1 MSVVHASA
9 ISVRHAIA
17 RALATHNRSPADATW
32 RLLSARAS
40 VDGRGRVT
48 RADVTLRVEEPVHS
62 LSDDRARGLVN
73 PSGQHPLML
82 LLPGRNDVLLDVLPV
97 SWDRWLRVKPGPLP
111 PDIDPWV
118 ARTGI
123 EHAEAAGWARAA
135 GKRLPTTAELR
146 AAWGTDRFPWGDV
159 ANPALGLSAPLR
171 YGEVSEVGLLPPNRH
186 GFFDLG
192 CGLFQWVEEGLP
204 LGGEPGL
211 VPGGPG
217 ASPCGL
223 RCAQEV

>member
-1 MSVVHASA
+1 MSVVQASA

-17 RALATHNRSPADATW
+17 RALATHNQSPADATW
-32 RLLSARAS
+32 RLLSARAA

-48 RADVTLRVEEPVHS
+48 RADVTVRVEAPVDSMH
-62 LSDDRARGLVN
+62 DGRARGLVN
-73 PSGQHPLML
+73 PTGQHPLML
-82 LLPGRNDVLLDVLPV
+82 LLPGRTDVLLDVLPV
-97 SWDRWLRVKPGPLP
+97 SWDRWLRVKPGALP

-123 EHAEAAGWARAA
+123 EHAEAAAWARAA
-135 GKRLPTTAELR
+135 GKRLPSVSEFR
-146 AAWGTDRFPWGDV
+146 DAWGTGLFPWGDTP
-159 ANPALGLSAPLR
+159 NPVLGLAAPLR
-171 YGEVSEVGLLPPNRH
+171 YGEVPEVGLLPPNRL

-192 CGLFQWVEEGLP
+192 CALYQWVEEGLP

-211 VPGGPG
+211 LPGGPG
-217 ASPCGL
+217 ATPCGL